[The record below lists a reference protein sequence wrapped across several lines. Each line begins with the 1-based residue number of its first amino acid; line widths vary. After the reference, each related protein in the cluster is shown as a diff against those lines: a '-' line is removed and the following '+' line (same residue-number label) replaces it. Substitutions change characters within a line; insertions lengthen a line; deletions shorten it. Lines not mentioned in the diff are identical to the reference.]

1 MDGAECF
8 SGVCRD
14 EELGMRNA
22 ASQKGISLLG
32 GLVLLALLGFLASTA
47 FKVLPH
53 YFDYWTMKKIIES
66 VSSDKAQQID
76 TVGSFYSHVE
86 AGMQVNNIRDL
97 DARKILNVTLDG
109 DVFAAHLQYEQRE
122 PLIGNA
128 DLVVKFDHEF
138 SVRKP

>member
-1 MDGAECF
+1 M
-8 SGVCRD
+8 
-14 EELGMRNA
+14 MKA
-22 ASQKGISLLG
+22 ASQKGVSLLG
-32 GLVLLALLGFLASTA
+32 GLVILALLGFVASTA

-66 VSSDKAQQID
+66 VPAEKAHPVD
-76 TVGSFYSHVE
+76 SVRAFYDHVD

-97 DARKILNVTLDG
+97 DARKVLTVTLDD

-122 PLIGNA
+122 PLIGNV

>member
-1 MDGAECF
+1 M
-8 SGVCRD
+8 
-14 EELGMRNA
+14 NA
-22 ASQKGISLLG
+22 ASSQKGISLLG
-32 GLVLLALLGFLASTA
+32 GLVLLAILGFVASTA

-66 VSSDKAQQID
+66 VATDKAQKIE
-76 TVGSFYSHVE
+76 TVGEFYNHVD
-86 AGMQVNNIRDL
+86 AGMGINNIRDL
-97 DARKILNVTLDG
+97 QARNIMTVTLDD

-122 PLIGNA
+122 PLIGNV

>member
-1 MDGAECF
+1 MNG
-8 SGVCRD
+8 SG
-14 EELGMRNA
+14 
-22 ASQKGISLLG
+22 SQKGVSLLG
-32 GLVLLALLGFLASTA
+32 GLVILAILGFVASTA

-53 YFDYWTMKKIIES
+53 YFDYWTVKKIIES
-66 VSSDKAQQID
+66 VPAEKAKRID
-76 TVGSFYSHVE
+76 SVAAFYDHVS

-97 DARKILNVTLDG
+97 DPGKILTVTLDD

-122 PLIGNA
+122 PLIGNV

>member
-1 MDGAECF
+1 M
-8 SGVCRD
+8 
-14 EELGMRNA
+14 NA
-22 ASQKGISLLG
+22 ASSQKGISLLG
-32 GLVLLALLGFLASTA
+32 GLVLLAILGFVASTA

-66 VSSDKAQQID
+66 AATDKAEKID
-76 TVGSFYSHVE
+76 TVGDFYNHVD
-86 AGMQVNNIRDL
+86 AGMGINNIRDL
-97 DARKILNVTLDG
+97 QARNIMKVTLDD

-122 PLIGNA
+122 PLIGNV